1 MKENLVGVITGDIV
15 ASQKIHSEDY
25 DCMLYTLERTL
36 TMLKGSRNMKFE
48 TYRGDAF
55 QSVFVEPVEAI
66 YSAVIIRLA
75 LKATTPSFDVRQSVG
90 IGAVTSI
97 RGDIATSTGEVFTL
111 SGKGLDTIKNDL
123 IKVSSNNLAFQS
135 KVGVLTKFLD
145 AHLSGLTGIQSETL
159 LCYLTSKDKSH
170 AALAE
175 SLNKTRSNTTKLLI
189 ASRYQLVEEYLNYV
203 KLCVSE
209 EFKHV

>member
-1 MKENLVGVITGDIV
+1 MNENIVGVITGDIV
-15 ASQKIHSEDY
+15 ASQKIHAEDY

-55 QSVFVEPVEAI
+55 QSVFAEPVEAI
-66 YSAVIIRLA
+66 HSAVIIRLA
-75 LKATTPSFDVRQSVG
+75 LKATTPSFDVRQSIG
-90 IGAVTSI
+90 IGAVTSM
-97 RGDIATSTGEVFTL
+97 RGDIATSTGEAFTL

-135 KVGVLTKFLD
+135 KVSVLTKFLD
-145 AHLSGLTGIQSETL
+145 AHLSSLTGIQSETL
-159 LCYLTSKDKSH
+159 LCYLTSEDKSH
-170 AALAE
+170 ADIAE

>member
-1 MKENLVGVITGDIV
+1 MNENLVGVITGDIV
-15 ASQKIHSEDY
+15 ASQKIQSDSY
-25 DCMLYTLERTL
+25 DNMLYTLERTL
-36 TMLKGSRNMKFE
+36 IMLKDNSDMKFE

-55 QSVFVEPVEAI
+55 QGMFEEPVEAI
-66 YSAVIIRLA
+66 HSAVIIRLA
-75 LKATTPSFDVRQSVG
+75 LKATTPSIDVRQSIG
-90 IGAVTSI
+90 IGSVTSR
-97 RGDIATSTGEVFTL
+97 RGDITTSTGEAFTL

-123 IKVSSNNLAFQS
+123 IKVTSNNLVFQS
-135 KVGVLTKFLD
+135 KIGVLTKFLD

-159 LCYLTSKDKSH
+159 LCYLTSEDKSH

-203 KLCVSE
+203 KLCFTE
-209 EFKHV
+209 EFTDV

>member
-25 DCMLYTLERTL
+25 DCMLYTLEGTL

-97 RGDIATSTGEVFTL
+97 RGDIATSTGEAFTL